1 MGRFVIGDIH
11 GAYKALLQCLERSGF
26 DRKEDLLISLGDLG
40 DGWPDVVEVFDELLS
55 VRNRVVLLGNHDSWL
70 LRWFQTGNAPDIWL
84 IQGGDTTVKAFRKGA
99 TVEQKNLLQQASLY
113 HILGN
118 NLFVHGGYL
127 PDIPLEKQD
136 KEVFLWDR
144 SLVKTAISRNKAGNP
159 LPVSPYTM
167 VYVGHTPTINF
178 DEQEPI
184 ITNGLC
190 MMDTG
195 AGWPGG
201 RLTLTDIDTGKI
213 YQSDPVDELYAG
225 IRGRNA

>member
-1 MGRFVIGDIH
+1 MRRFVVGDIH
-11 GAYKALLQCLERSGF
+11 GAYKAMLQCLELSEF
-26 DRKEDLLISLGDLG
+26 DREEDLLISLGDLG

-70 LRWFQTGNAPDIWL
+70 LRWFQTGNAPEIWL
-84 IQGGDTTVKAFRKGA
+84 IQGGDSTMNAFRKGA
-99 TVEQKNLLQQASLY
+99 TPAHKELLQQASLY
-113 HILGN
+113 YILGN

-127 PDIPLEKQD
+127 PDVPIEKQD

-144 SLVKTAISRNKAGNP
+144 SLVKKALSRNKSGNP

-178 DEQEPI
+178 NESQPI

-201 RLTLTDIDTGKI
+201 RLTLTDIDQGI
-213 YQSDPVDELYAG
+213 CWSSDVVSELYPE
-225 IRGRNA
+225 IKGR